1 MTIRLVAMDLDDT
14 LLRDDRTISP
24 RVVKAIQKAQAQGVK
39 MTIATGRMSISAR
52 PYAEQLGLD
61 VPVITYH
68 GAMIQRVLSG
78 EILFR
83 RVIPSA
89 LATEIV
95 QDVAG
100 RGVYAQI
107 YLKDRVLVPELKDW
121 SHEYARIA
129 SVRVEE
135 ADLSIL
141 LSQEPEGVEK
151 ILLMGEESDLDQLA
165 PLLRQCYGEKV
176 HITKSK
182 PCFLEIMDG
191 SVNKGVALATLAERF
206 GIDRSEVM
214 AIGDSFNDLEMI
226 NYAGLG
232 VAMGNARPEIQ
243 EQADIVTATNEE
255 DGVAE
260 AIERYVLEEHYEEA
274 GTLKDIDD
282 RKKLK

>member
-14 LLRDDRTISP
+14 LLRDDWTISP
-24 RVVKAIQKAQAQGVK
+24 RVVTAIQKAQAQGVK

-68 GAMIQRVLSG
+68 GAMIQHALSG
-78 EILFR
+78 DIIFR
-83 RVIPSA
+83 CVIPSA

-107 YLKDRVLVPELKDW
+107 YLKDRVITPKHNDW
-121 SHEYARIA
+121 AREYERI
-129 SVRVEE
+129 SRVRIEE
-135 ADLSIL
+135 GDLSVV

-151 ILLMGEESDLDQLA
+151 ILLMAEEADLDQLA
-165 PLLRQCYGEKV
+165 PLLRQRYGEKV

-182 PCFLEIMDG
+182 PCFLEMTDC
-191 SVNKGVALATLAERF
+191 SVNKGVALAALAELL
-206 GIDRSEVM
+206 GIAQEDVM

-226 NYAGLG
+226 QYAGLG
-232 VAMGNARPEIQ
+232 VAMGNARSEIK
-243 EQADIVTATNEE
+243 EQADIVTVTNEE

-260 AIERYVLEEHYEEA
+260 ALERYVLA
-274 GTLKDIDD
+274 SIL
-282 RKKLK
+282 

>member
-14 LLRDDRTISP
+14 LLRDDWTISP
-24 RVVKAIQKAQAQGVK
+24 RVVKAIQKAQALGVK
-39 MTIATGRMSISAR
+39 MTIATGRMPISAR

-68 GAMIQRVLSG
+68 GAMIQQVLSG
-78 EILFR
+78 DILFR

-95 QDVAG
+95 EDVAG
-100 RGVYAQI
+100 RGVYAQV
-107 YLKDRVLVPELKDW
+107 YLKDRVITPRINDW
-121 SHEYARIA
+121 SRDYERIA
-129 SVRVEE
+129 KVRIEQ

-151 ILLMGEESDLDQLA
+151 ILLMAEEAELDQLA

-182 PCFLEIMDG
+182 SCFLELTHC
-191 SVNKGVALATLAERF
+191 SVNKGVALAALAERL
-206 GIDRSEVM
+206 GIAQEDVM

-226 NYAGLG
+226 KYAGLG
-232 VAMGNARPEIQ
+232 VAMGNARLEIK
-243 EQADIVTATNEE
+243 EQADIITASNEE

-260 AIERYVLEEHYEEA
+260 AIERY
-274 GTLKDIDD
+274 IINF
-282 RKKLK
+282 